1 MRLLRSQRVDLLGKP
16 EPMGSPSTKP
26 SLFSRAQR
34 AHWRM
39 SWQER
44 LARNAR
50 APSVPAVTITLFG
63 LPPAFA
69 ASLGLATV

>member
-1 MRLLRSQRVDLLGKP
+1 MRLLRSQRVDLLAHP
-16 EPMGSPSTKP
+16 ELVGSPPAKP

-50 APSVPAVTITLFG
+50 APTAPAVIITLFG
-63 LPPAFA
+63 LPPAFSA
-69 ASLGLATV
+69 FLGLATA